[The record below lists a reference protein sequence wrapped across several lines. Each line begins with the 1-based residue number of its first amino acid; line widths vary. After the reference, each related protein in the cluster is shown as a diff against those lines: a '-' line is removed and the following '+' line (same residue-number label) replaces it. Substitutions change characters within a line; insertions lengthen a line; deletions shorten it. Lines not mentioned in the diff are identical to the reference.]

1 VTVILR
7 TGAGSEDGV
16 KFGMIWSARPTLT
29 MIGVAGIVLA
39 TASNALAAD
48 VNVTSDVTT
57 GVNLDTYAGST
68 ARVFPG
74 VTVNNA
80 LGNGISA
87 TIHAWT
93 VTNDGTVGG
102 RIRFP

>member
-16 KFGMIWSARPTLT
+16 KFGMIWS
-29 MIGVAGIVLA
+29 GVAGIVLA